1 MKIGIIGS
9 MHFSE
14 KMLDVAKELKLRGHQ
29 PILSNFVESFIG
41 KDDKDKE
48 SIKLRQKFEEDA
60 MKIDWASMKEADAL
74 LVINLERHGIPNYI
88 GGNTLF
94 ELAAGYFSGKKIFF
108 YNQIPNMPYC
118 KSELE
123 AVKPVILD
131 GDLAKIN
138 YDNPNLYLYSSLA

>member
-29 PILSNFVESFIG
+29 PILSNFVDSFIG
-41 KDDKDKE
+41 KDDLEKE
-48 SIKLRQKFEEDA
+48 AIKLKQKYEDNA
-60 MKIDWASMKEADAL
+60 MKIDWASMKQADAL
-74 LVINLERHGIPNYI
+74 LVLNLERHGIPNYI

-94 ELAAGYFSGKKIFF
+94 ELAAGYFTGKKIFF
-108 YNQIPNMPYC
+108 YNPIPEMPYC

-123 AVKPVILD
+123 AVKPVIINR
-131 GDLAKIN
+131 DLTRIDTTN
-138 YDNPNLYLYSSLA
+138 